1 MFNDKVRNF
10 LALLRKTPKE
20 PKQKQNLEEQNKYSP
35 FDMKERLQD
44 HDNLLHLKNLHFNH
58 NGYQGIDFK
67 CRPPVEMNVVQQN
80 WIKIF
85 RQQVESKQ
93 VLLMKIGSES
103 VWKTKLFFKIVA
115 FKSGKIYKAV
125 SSQVTNPPPTPALEK
140 LNSHQEGNRQF
151 QLWINR
157 HNEFHRSK
165 CTPRQNTSTT
175 SNYIDSSG
183 RSVPKAFKQLANIF
197 THSWED
203 MIEARKEDLD
213 NMHQLAG
220 KNLPKTP
227 ILEWPITNVEWVR
240 QCLKCLE
247 YNENMFESSTGIDWK
262 YHLVQK
268 ILRYKAEHY
277 SHEAIERGC
286 DIPRC
291 DFNKAYL
298 IKNISNL
305 FRSVKLLSSR

>member
-10 LALLRKTPKE
+10 LALLRKIPKE

-93 VLLMKIGSES
+93 VLLMNIASES

-125 SSQVTNPPPTPALEK
+125 SSQIPDLPPTPALEK
-140 LNSHQEGNRQF
+140 LNSHQEGNREF
-151 QLWINR
+151 QLWISTYNG
-157 HNEFHRSK
+157 HHKSK
-165 CTPRQNTSTT
+165 ITPRQI
-175 SNYIDSSG
+175 NYIDSSG
-183 RSVPKAFKQLANIF
+183 KSVPKDFKQLAKTF
-197 THSWED
+197 TNSWED

-213 NMHQLAG
+213 NMYQLAG

-227 ILEWPITNVEWVR
+227 ILGWNITNVEWAR

-247 YNENMFESSTGIDWK
+247 YNQNMFTSSTGLDWK
-262 YHLVQK
+262 YHLVKK
-268 ILRYKAEHY
+268 ILRFKAEHY

-286 DIPRC
+286 EIPRY
-291 DFNKAYL
+291 DFEYDL
-298 IKNISNL
+298 IYNYIML
-305 FRSVKLLSSR
+305 QI

>member
-10 LALLRKTPKE
+10 LALLRKIPKE

-93 VLLMKIGSES
+93 VLLMNIASES

-125 SSQVTNPPPTPALEK
+125 SSQIPDLPSTPALEK
-140 LNSHQEGNRQF
+140 LNSHQEGNREF
-151 QLWINR
+151 QLWISTYNG
-157 HNEFHRSK
+157 HHKSK
-165 CTPRQNTSTT
+165 ITPRQNT
-175 SNYIDSSG
+175 YIDSSG
-183 RSVPKAFKQLANIF
+183 KSVPKEFKQLGIVSHKMSLITIF
-197 THSWED
+197 GHKHFRQNFHQKFDIFHEKISTASD
-203 MIEARKEDLD
+203 FCSYLVSKFKFEA
-213 NMHQLAG
+213 
-220 KNLPKTP
+220 
-227 ILEWPITNVEWVR
+227 
-240 QCLKCLE
+240 
-247 YNENMFESSTGIDWK
+247 
-262 YHLVQK
+262 
-268 ILRYKAEHY
+268 
-277 SHEAIERGC
+277 
-286 DIPRC
+286 
-291 DFNKAYL
+291 
-298 IKNISNL
+298 
-305 FRSVKLLSSR
+305 KLLQK